1 MNREEFIKILNERIK
16 DNPDHNDIISYYFE
30 LISDKMD
37 LGMTEE
43 EAVESLGSIDDIIKN
58 IDENKADDIEF
69 KSLDENNDKKT
80 EDIIVEKIEN
90 NKEEANKETQTVEEN
105 NSQLSGGK
113 MFVLVLWKIATVLF
127 CIASVVIFVL
137 SIIALAAGVGVLAYG
152 FAQFTEVISFGF
164 LSVGVGLFVIG
175 ISLVS
180 IFYANQI
187 RKMMF
192 GNRLAWNENI
202 RRKLAGE

>member
-1 MNREEFIKILNERIK
+1 MNREEFVRILDEKIK
-16 DNPDHNDIISYYFE
+16 DNPNHNDIISYYFE

-37 LGMTEE
+37 QGISEE
-43 EAVESLGSIDDIIKN
+43 EAVESLGSIDEIVKN
-58 IDENKADDIEF
+58 IKEEN
-69 KSLDENNDKKT
+69 LDNPIKEIAEEKT
-80 EDIIVEKIEN
+80 EN
-90 NKEEANKETQTVEEN
+90 NKEEANKETQTVKEN
-105 NSQLSGGK
+105 NTQLSGGK

-137 SIIALAAGVGVLAYG
+137 SIITLAAGVGVLAYG